1 MNPSRTMIKEATFWG
16 NDYVMS
22 GSDCGHVFIWNRHT
36 AELKMLLQA
45 DQHVVNCLQPHPT
58 LPILA
63 TSGIDHDIKLWAP
76 ILEEPSFDAK
86 MADDVSQFFF
96 SITYLNPTKI
106 CCYTFATILL
116 RNNCYFIFF
125 CIFFNMIISVIFTI
139 RLNACSLL
147 QKFYHQNSG
156 VADRCNKKKSQILE
170 NMKNMLFQFDNHF
183 FQLINRN
190 AIMLEETRDT
200 ITVPAAF
207 MIRMLACLNQIR
219 RGARVRSSRRRD
231 EEES

>member
-1 MNPSRTMIKEATFWG
+1 MWINLSRTMIKEATFWG

-86 MADDVSQFFF
+86 MADDVSYFVC
-96 SITYLNPTKI
+96 SS
-106 CCYTFATILL
+106 LL
-116 RNNCYFIFF
+116 KKDY
-125 CIFFNMIISVIFTI
+125 TI
-139 RLNACSLL
+139 RL
-147 QKFYHQNSG
+147 
-156 VADRCNKKKSQILE
+156 
-170 NMKNMLFQFDNHF
+170 
-183 FQLINRN
+183 
-190 AIMLEETRDT
+190 
-200 ITVPAAF
+200 
-207 MIRMLACLNQIR
+207 
-219 RGARVRSSRRRD
+219 
-231 EEES
+231 

>member
-147 QKFYHQNSG
+147 QKFYH
-156 VADRCNKKKSQILE
+156 
-170 NMKNMLFQFDNHF
+170 
-183 FQLINRN
+183 
-190 AIMLEETRDT
+190 
-200 ITVPAAF
+200 
-207 MIRMLACLNQIR
+207 
-219 RGARVRSSRRRD
+219 
-231 EEES
+231 